1 MKSATGGYFPPTG
14 CATYTQR
21 IPLYIINISP
31 PIQNI
36 KLHNKYE
43 KGDMIGRWG
52 KRVKLHKVLQEKRWN
67 KVTDR
72 KLGHRFMIQSFHSR
86 TRSRHSHKN
95 ANL

>member
-1 MKSATGGYFPPTG
+1 MKSATRGYFPPTG

-43 KGDMIGRWG
+43 KGDMIGR
-52 KRVKLHKVLQEKRWN
+52 
-67 KVTDR
+67 
-72 KLGHRFMIQSFHSR
+72 
-86 TRSRHSHKN
+86 
-95 ANL
+95 